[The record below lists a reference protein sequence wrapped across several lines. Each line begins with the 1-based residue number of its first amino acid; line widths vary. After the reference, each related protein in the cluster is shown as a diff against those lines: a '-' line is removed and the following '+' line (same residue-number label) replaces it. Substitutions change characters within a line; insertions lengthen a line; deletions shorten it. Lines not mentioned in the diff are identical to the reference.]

1 MALAP
6 VDYWQFIS
14 LFSQLGK
21 IQAIRHTVCI
31 QTSTTELKINCEIF
45 SMIENNEQV
54 GVPAHRLFNLSN
66 SIGWI
71 DLIRNGRFV
80 NFQDIDTI
88 PQYS

>member
-1 MALAP
+1 
-6 VDYWQFIS
+6 
-14 LFSQLGK
+14 
-21 IQAIRHTVCI
+21 
-31 QTSTTELKINCEIF
+31 
-45 SMIENNEQV
+45 MIENNEQV